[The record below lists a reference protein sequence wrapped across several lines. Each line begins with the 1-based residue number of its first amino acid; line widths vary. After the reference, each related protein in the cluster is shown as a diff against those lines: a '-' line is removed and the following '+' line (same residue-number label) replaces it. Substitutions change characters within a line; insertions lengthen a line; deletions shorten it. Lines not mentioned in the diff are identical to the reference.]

1 MTTLIDSPCARHII
15 NIANPE
21 HLSEQYMKNNE
32 IVIFSVS
39 KTITQRIMNVLI
51 ERKLDV
57 PVYEFR
63 YSDVLDKANEMIQ
76 SGAKIIIS
84 RGGTAA
90 LLRNNISIPVIEIAH
105 DFHGVY
111 RILQQAKIKSQKIAA
126 VGFPQFCN
134 ALRHYQNMTN
144 EEFKICQVYN
154 HNDIENVIKNLSE
167 NDYHTVIGGLTVAE
181 MAKKYNLNAIMG
193 DTDNISIEQAINEA
207 YSLLKYLNREN
218 TKLIMSH
225 AALNQ
230 AREGIMCI
238 DQLGEIINI
247 NAIGLSLFQCH
258 VGDKIF
264 KKEAFKDIYPSIIN
278 ELDIKEQAVDI
289 NGQTIFISI
298 RHFSNR
304 QTSYSIIT
312 GLNQESSLWQN
323 SISKKSKLRGFSTT
337 WSFDDI
343 IGQSPAIRDV
353 IKKAKLCARH
363 ELPIHILG
371 DTGTGKELFAQSIH
385 NHSARSHGPF
395 IAINCAAIPE
405 SILESELFGYA
416 DGAFTSARKG
426 GKPGVFEMAMN
437 GTVFID
443 EISEA
448 PLSVQVKL
456 LRVLQEKQFSRLGG
470 DTLITAD
477 FRLITASNKDLRQLV
492 ANGEFRQDLY
502 YRINILELTLPAL
515 RQRPG
520 DIMLLIQHLLH
531 QQGKQITFTP
541 DAVDFLHSYR
551 WPGNIR
557 ELQAVIYRLIVLLDI
572 DRVNKEI
579 LLQVSQITPD
589 DHQQLAHSPAVSVS
603 SDETDLLKKQ
613 EKQLITSVIEK
624 TDGDRT
630 RASVMLGIS
639 PTTLWRKLKQ
649 HNISG

>member
-1 MTTLIDSPCARHII
+1 
-15 NIANPE
+15 
-21 HLSEQYMKNNE
+21 MKNNE

-264 KKEAFKDIYPSIIN
+264 KKEAFKDIHPSIIN

-323 SISKKSKLRGFSTT
+323 SISKKSKLRGFSTN

-492 ANGEFRQDLY
+492 ASGEFRQDLY
-502 YRINILELTLPAL
+502 YRINILELSLPAL
-515 RQRPG
+515 RQRPC
-520 DIMLLIQHLLH
+520 DIMLLIQHLLY

-541 DAVDFLHSYR
+541 DAVDFLHRYS

-572 DRVNKEI
+572 ERVSKDV
-579 LLQVSQITPD
+579 LLQIGQISPD
-589 DHQQLAHSPAVSVS
+589 DANESSQFPAAGVA

-613 EKQLITSVIEK
+613 EKRLISHIIEK

-630 RASVMLGIS
+630 KASVMLGIS

>member
-1 MTTLIDSPCARHII
+1 
-15 NIANPE
+15 
-21 HLSEQYMKNNE
+21 MKNNE

-477 FRLITASNKDLRQLV
+477 FRLITASNKDLRPLV
-492 ANGEFRQDLY
+492 ASGEFRQDLY
-502 YRINILELTLPAL
+502 YRINILELSLPAL
-515 RQRPG
+515 CQRPG
-520 DIMLLIQHLLH
+520 DIMPLIQHLLH

-541 DAVDFLHSYR
+541 DAVDFLHGYR

-557 ELQAVIYRLIVLLDI
+557 ELQAVIYRLIVLVDI
-572 DRVNKEI
+572 DRVSKEI
-579 LLQVSQITPD
+579 LLQVSQISPD
-589 DHQQLAHSPAVSVS
+589 DDNEGSHLPATGVT

-613 EKQLITSVIEK
+613 EKRLITHVIEK

-630 RASVMLGIS
+630 KASVMLGIS

>member
-1 MTTLIDSPCARHII
+1 
-15 NIANPE
+15 
-21 HLSEQYMKNNE
+21 MKNNE

-207 YSLLKYLNREN
+207 DSLLKYLNREN

-492 ANGEFRQDLY
+492 ASGEFRQDLY
-502 YRINILELTLPAL
+502 YRINILELSLPAL
-515 RQRPG
+515 RQRLG
-520 DIMLLIQHLLH
+520 DIMLLIQHLLY
-531 QQGKQITFTP
+531 QQGRQITFTP
-541 DAVDFLHSYR
+541 DAVDFLHRYS

-572 DRVNKEI
+572 DRVSKDV
-579 LLQVSQITPD
+579 LLQIGQISPD
-589 DHQQLAHSPAVSVS
+589 DANESSHFPAAGVA

-613 EKQLITSVIEK
+613 EKRLITHVIEK

-630 RASVMLGIS
+630 KASVMLGIS

>member
-1 MTTLIDSPCARHII
+1 
-15 NIANPE
+15 
-21 HLSEQYMKNNE
+21 MKNNE

-51 ERKLDV
+51 EMKLDV

-207 YSLLKYLNREN
+207 YSLLKYINREN

-289 NGQTIFISI
+289 NGQPIFISI

-492 ANGEFRQDLY
+492 ASGEFRQDLY
-502 YRINILELTLPAL
+502 YRINILELSLPAL

-520 DIMLLIQHLLH
+520 DIMLLIQHLLY

-541 DAVDFLHSYR
+541 DAVDFLHRYS

-572 DRVNKEI
+572 DRVSKDV
-579 LLQVSQITPD
+579 LLQIGQISPD
-589 DHQQLAHSPAVSVS
+589 DANESSQFPAAGVA

-613 EKQLITSVIEK
+613 EKRLITHVIEK

-630 RASVMLGIS
+630 KASVMLGIS

>member
-1 MTTLIDSPCARHII
+1 
-15 NIANPE
+15 
-21 HLSEQYMKNNE
+21 MKNNE

-492 ANGEFRQDLY
+492 ASDEFRQDLY
-502 YRINILELTLPAL
+502 YRINILELSLPAL

-520 DIMLLIQHLLH
+520 DIMLLIQNLLY

-541 DAVDFLHSYR
+541 DAVDFLHRYS

-572 DRVNKEI
+572 DRVSKDV
-579 LLQVSQITPD
+579 LLQIGQISPD
-589 DHQQLAHSPAVSVS
+589 DANESSHFPAAGVA

-613 EKQLITSVIEK
+613 EKRLISHIIEK

-630 RASVMLGIS
+630 KASVMLGIS

>member
-1 MTTLIDSPCARHII
+1 
-15 NIANPE
+15 
-21 HLSEQYMKNNE
+21 MKNNE

-51 ERKLDV
+51 ERKLEI

-63 YSDVLDKANEMIQ
+63 YSDVLEKADEMIQ
-76 SGAKIIIS
+76 SGTKIIIS

-90 LLRNNISIPVIEIAH
+90 LLRNNITIPVIEIAH

-111 RILQQAKIKSQKIAA
+111 RILQEAKIKSQKIAA

-144 EEFKICQVYN
+144 EDFKICQVYN

-167 NDYHTVIGGLTVAE
+167 SDYHIVIGGLTVAE

-207 YSLLKYLNREN
+207 YSLLKYINREN

-230 AREGIMCI
+230 AREGIICI
-238 DQLGEIINI
+238 DQLGEIMHI
-247 NAIGLSLFQCH
+247 NAIGLTLFQCQT
-258 VGDKIF
+258 GDKIF
-264 KKEAFKDIYPSIIN
+264 KKEAFKDIYASIIN
-278 ELDIKEQAVDI
+278 ELDIKEQTIEI
-289 NGQTIFISI
+289 NGVTLSISV
-298 RHFSNR
+298 RHFSSR
-304 QTSYSIIT
+304 QISYAIIT
-312 GLNQESSLWQN
+312 GLSQESSLWQHAIN
-323 SISKKSKLRGFSTT
+323 KKSKLRGFSAT
-337 WSFDDI
+337 WDFDDI
-343 IGQSPAIRDV
+343 IGQSQVMNDV
-353 IKKAKLCARH
+353 IRKAKLCARH
-363 ELPIHILG
+363 ELPINILG

-385 NHSARSHGPF
+385 NYSSRSHNPF
-395 IAINCAAIPE
+395 IALNCAALPE

-416 DGAFTSARKG
+416 EGAFTNARKG

-492 ANGEFRQDLY
+492 SKGEFRQDLY
-502 YRINILELTLPAL
+502 YRINILELKLPAL
-515 RQRPG
+515 CERPG

-531 QQGKQITFTP
+531 QQNRQITFTP
-541 DAVDFLHSYR
+541 DAIDFLHRYG

-557 ELQAVIYRLIVLLDI
+557 ELQAVIYRLVVLAEI
-572 DRVNKEI
+572 ETVNKEV
-579 LLQVSQITPD
+579 LLQVSQI
-589 DHQQLAHSPAVSVS
+589 SPAYREEIAKNPAPGVIA
-603 SDETDLLKKQ
+603 DETDLLKKQ
-613 EKQLITSVIEK
+613 EKILIASVLEK

-630 RASVMLGIS
+630 KASLMLGIS

>member
-1 MTTLIDSPCARHII
+1 
-15 NIANPE
+15 
-21 HLSEQYMKNNE
+21 
-32 IVIFSVS
+32 
-39 KTITQRIMNVLI
+39 
-51 ERKLDV
+51 
-57 PVYEFR
+57 
-63 YSDVLDKANEMIQ
+63 
-76 SGAKIIIS
+76 
-84 RGGTAA
+84 
-90 LLRNNISIPVIEIAH
+90 
-105 DFHGVY
+105 
-111 RILQQAKIKSQKIAA
+111 
-126 VGFPQFCN
+126 
-134 ALRHYQNMTN
+134 
-144 EEFKICQVYN
+144 
-154 HNDIENVIKNLSE
+154 
-167 NDYHTVIGGLTVAE
+167 
-181 MAKKYNLNAIMG
+181 
-193 DTDNISIEQAINEA
+193 
-207 YSLLKYLNREN
+207 
-218 TKLIMSH
+218 
-225 AALNQ
+225 
-230 AREGIMCI
+230 
-238 DQLGEIINI
+238 
-247 NAIGLSLFQCH
+247 
-258 VGDKIF
+258 
-264 KKEAFKDIYPSIIN
+264 
-278 ELDIKEQAVDI
+278 
-289 NGQTIFISI
+289 
-298 RHFSNR
+298 
-304 QTSYSIIT
+304 
-312 GLNQESSLWQN
+312 
-323 SISKKSKLRGFSTT
+323 
-337 WSFDDI
+337 
-343 IGQSPAIRDV
+343 
-353 IKKAKLCARH
+353 
-363 ELPIHILG
+363 
-371 DTGTGKELFAQSIH
+371 
-385 NHSARSHGPF
+385 
-395 IAINCAAIPE
+395 
-405 SILESELFGYA
+405 
-416 DGAFTSARKG
+416 
-426 GKPGVFEMAMN
+426 MAMN

-531 QQGKQITFTP
+531 QQDKQITFTP
-541 DAVDFLHSYR
+541 DAVDILHSYR